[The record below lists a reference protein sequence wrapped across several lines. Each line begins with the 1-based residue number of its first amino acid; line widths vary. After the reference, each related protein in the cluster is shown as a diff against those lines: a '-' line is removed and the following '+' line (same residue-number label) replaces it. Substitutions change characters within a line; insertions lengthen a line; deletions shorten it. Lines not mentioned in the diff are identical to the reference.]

1 MGGVYQERN
10 YYEVGFWLKKIRK
23 HIRWYGNFPHCWKTH
38 LTLIMYI
45 GANNTPDNTINAM
58 FFNEFHS
65 IISCCNWI
73 WPYFHISWLDC
84 WEETKIM
91 FCLQLLDNNIFF
103 PVSVHS
109 DLSYPPPTVAHTSTQ
124 SSRSDSHFRKRSTL
138 LSYRVDKKLWA
149 VKADASQTFYYH
161 LVEAYMENW
170 FCQLNMAEVT
180 GTLRHISRT
189 SLATRVAIDSPLS
202 WIHEATQLW
211 STAFHRFRI
220 FYASLCRNRHLFL

>member
-45 GANNTPDNTINAM
+45 GANNTTDNTINAM
-58 FFNEFHS
+58 FFDEFHS

-73 WPYFHISWLDC
+73 WPHFHISWLDC

-91 FCLQLLDNNIFF
+91 FCLQLQDNNIFF

-109 DLSYPPPTVAHTSTQ
+109 DLSHPPPTVAHACP
-124 SSRSDSHFRKRSTL
+124 RL
-138 LSYRVDKKLWA
+138 LTPSLECIIYFEYIVYARP
-149 VKADASQTFYYH
+149 ASIQIQNGGYVN
-161 LVEAYMENW
+161 L
-170 FCQLNMAEVT
+170 
-180 GTLRHISRT
+180 
-189 SLATRVAIDSPLS
+189 
-202 WIHEATQLW
+202 
-211 STAFHRFRI
+211 
-220 FYASLCRNRHLFL
+220 